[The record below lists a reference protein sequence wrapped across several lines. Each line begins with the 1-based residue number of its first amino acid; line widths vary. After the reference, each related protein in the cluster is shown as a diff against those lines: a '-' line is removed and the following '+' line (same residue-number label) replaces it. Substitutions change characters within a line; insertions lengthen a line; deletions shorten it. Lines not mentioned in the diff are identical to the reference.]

1 MSEAKTYKKQE
12 VSEDYVAEPMA
23 MKYSAVAE
31 DAGYLNDDILVDAIK
46 YTQTAREKG
55 QRIRPFHVVIATI
68 RNFSEHSFQFGQP
81 PIFRHRIKARAFL
94 HRIQVMMPHYQ
105 NFRKNPFQFAQQCH

>member
-31 DAGYLNDDILVDAIK
+31 YGGLPKLK
-46 YTQTAREKG
+46 
-55 QRIRPFHVVIATI
+55 
-68 RNFSEHSFQFGQP
+68 
-81 PIFRHRIKARAFL
+81 
-94 HRIQVMMPHYQ
+94 
-105 NFRKNPFQFAQQCH
+105 